1 MPMQN
6 SMPENSQRDLGGMEA
21 LLEEYRKNLEEDLT
35 RKIAEKEREYQE
47 SLQRLDAMTEK
58 TFEIVRQEEQ
68 QKFEESRAFEE
79 DLRRSCVSVKQLLY
93 EKATDPLR
101 IQRVAHAI
109 WPHMIGDEQMNK
121 ERGESS

>member
-1 MPMQN
+1 MQN
-6 SMPENSQRDLGGMEA
+6 STPEGPERNLAGMET
-21 LLEEYRKNLEEDLT
+21 LLEEYRKNLEEDLA

-47 SLQRLDAMTEK
+47 GLKRLDVMTQK
-58 TFEIVRQEEQ
+58 TFEMVRQEEE
-68 QKFEESRAFEE
+68 QKLEESRVFEE
-79 DLRRSCVSVKQLLY
+79 DLRASCVSVKRLLY

-109 WPHMIGDEQMNK
+109 WPHVIGDEQMNK